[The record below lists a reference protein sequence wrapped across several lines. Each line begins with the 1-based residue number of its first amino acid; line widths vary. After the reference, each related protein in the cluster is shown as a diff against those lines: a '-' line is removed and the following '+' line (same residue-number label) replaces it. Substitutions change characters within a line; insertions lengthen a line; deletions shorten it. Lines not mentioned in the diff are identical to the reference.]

1 MFKISVLQSDLCNYR
16 DVYIAVKR
24 TITVAEAYN
33 RDRRNRSFVLKSNAP
48 FISCIS
54 KINNALVDNAE
65 DLDVVILK

>member
-1 MFKISVLQSDLCNYR
+1 MLQSDMCNYS
-16 DVYIAVKR
+16 DVYVAVKGI
-24 TITVAEAYN
+24 ITVTEAYN
-33 RDRRNRSFVLKSNAP
+33 RDRRNRCFVLKSNAP

>member
-1 MFKISVLQSDLCNYR
+1 MFKISILQSDMCNYS
-16 DVYIAVKR
+16 DVYIAVKG
-24 TITVAEAYN
+24 TITVAKAYN

>member
-1 MFKISVLQSDLCNYR
+1 MLQSDMCNYS
-16 DVYIAVKR
+16 DVYVAVKGI
-24 TITVAEAYN
+24 ITVTEAYN

-54 KINNALVDNAE
+54 KINNASVGNAE